1 MGKPAVSIELKEPER
16 RELVSLARAQKTGRA
31 LLRRARIVLAA
42 ASGLENKAICVQV
55 GADANTVSKWRRRFA
70 ERRLDGLLDEPRPGA
85 PRTIGDEDRRDY
97 SPGVGGDAARRHPLV
112 AARDGQ
118 SGRLCPPLHRV

>member
-42 ASGLENKAICVQV
+42 ASGLEN
-55 GADANTVSKWRRRFA
+55 
-70 ERRLDGLLDEPRPGA
+70 
-85 PRTIGDEDRRDY
+85 
-97 SPGVGGDAARRHPLV
+97 
-112 AARDGQ
+112 
-118 SGRLCPPLHRV
+118 